1 MYMSVPLDVSR
12 SSLDVDVAP
21 ASRWLCRRGDRR
33 VENRR
38 TEDVAAVRNLMPHAS
53 STLYALPLYA
63 TQQTQKYQ

>member
-21 ASRWLCRRGDRR
+21 ERGGGGDRR

-38 TEDVAAVRNLMPHAS
+38 TEVSSQAVRNLRPHAS